1 MEERMLDD
9 RKTLEKQN
17 GGTVLRGLFRYV
29 RSAESITTQKHKN
42 NNKEQQSDKTTPLDH
57 TNKMGQHQ
65 RLTLYT
71 CVLCYI
77 MVLISHCLYTTTAT

>member
-42 NNKEQQSDKTTPLDH
+42 NNKEQQGQ
-57 TNKMGQHQ
+57 NKRGGEGFQ
-65 RLTLYT
+65 
-71 CVLCYI
+71 
-77 MVLISHCLYTTTAT
+77 